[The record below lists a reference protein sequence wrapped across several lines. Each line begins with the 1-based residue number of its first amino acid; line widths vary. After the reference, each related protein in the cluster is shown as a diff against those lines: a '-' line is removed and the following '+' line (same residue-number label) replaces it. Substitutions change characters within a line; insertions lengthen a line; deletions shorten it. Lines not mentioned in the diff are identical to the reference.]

1 MRDMEKITS
10 RTNDK
15 IKRFLKLSA
24 SSKERRETSLYV
36 IEGARLCFDA
46 LLSGED
52 FIEFFFT
59 EKAREKFEK
68 QVNSILKKAENC
80 FIISEEVSVKLS
92 STPSPQGMF
101 AIVKQRQ
108 IPLAFDTQLCYIALD
123 GVQDPANLGALS
135 RTAEALGVNGL
146 ILYNCCD
153 IYNPKALRAS
163 MGAFFRLPVMLTD
176 ELPMLLKN
184 KAIEGMMT
192 VAAVPDRD
200 SEDITALDFSK
211 GAITVIGNEGNGVS
225 LPVINACTKKAV
237 IPMKG
242 RAESLNAAAA
252 GAIVMWEMMK

>member
-1 MRDMEKITS
+1 MEKITS
-10 RTNDK
+10 RTNEK

-24 SSKERRETSLYV
+24 SSSFRREQSLYTL
-36 IEGARLCFDA
+36 EGARLCFDA
-46 LLSGED
+46 LLSGE
-52 FIEFFFT
+52 EFSEFYFT
-59 EKAREKFEK
+59 ERAREKFTR
-68 QVNSILKKAENC
+68 QVDEILKNTQNC
-80 FIISEEVSVKLS
+80 FLISEEVADKLS
-92 STPSPQGMF
+92 STASSQGLF
-101 AIVKQRQ
+101 AIIKQRQ

-123 GVQDPANLGALS
+123 GIQDPANLGALS

-163 MGAFFRLPVMLTD
+163 MGAFFRLPVMFTD
-176 ELPMLLKN
+176 DLPLLLKN
-184 KAIEGMMT
+184 KAIEGMLT

-200 SEDITALDFSK
+200 SEDITKLDFSS
-211 GAITVIGNEGNGVS
+211 GVITVIGNEGNGVS
-225 LPVINACTKKAV
+225 QSVINACMKKAV